1 MNIIVTVGTVWI
13 VDQVGEKQVARPGD
27 VLKPGQRLVAG
38 EDGRVVVAEAPGRA
52 SLVLEAGE
60 VLEVPVGQGDA
71 EQESLDALL
80 LAQIEVNEQAQASA
94 LDAARLEE
102 VLEAIDSQQDL
113 FDTFEDPEAGP
124 GAGGGQR

>member
-71 EQESLDALL
+71 EQESAGRP
-80 LAQIEVNEQAQASA
+80 
-94 LDAARLEE
+94 AACSDRGE
-102 VLEAIDSQQDL
+102 
-113 FDTFEDPEAGP
+113 
-124 GAGGGQR
+124 